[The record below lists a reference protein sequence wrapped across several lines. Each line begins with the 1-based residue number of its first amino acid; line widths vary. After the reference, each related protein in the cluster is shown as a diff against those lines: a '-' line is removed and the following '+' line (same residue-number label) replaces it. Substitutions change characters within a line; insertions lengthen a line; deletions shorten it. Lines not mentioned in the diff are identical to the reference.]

1 MSVVLNVVSAV
12 FWGVIVLSLLV
23 FVHEGG
29 HFLAARALGV
39 RVTEFF
45 LGLPCRWR
53 ISAKSKKLGT
63 EYGVTLFLMGGY
75 NRICG
80 LAGVSDPLLAPAL
93 ELIMAR
99 GRITG
104 EELAA
109 ELGCDLEC
117 AYRLF
122 EILADWGSIRPYYNP
137 DLGED
142 PNQKDWPAAFET
154 LARDASL
161 LTEYDR
167 GHDFTTSGSTAT
179 GEPHP
184 INMDAEKF
192 LAQERSH
199 TYLGANFFGRLFML
213 LAGPAVNILLALLI
227 VAGSLMYTGVSYV
240 KNVSTVSS
248 VDAGSYAEA
257 SGLQANDTIT
267 ALDDQAISTWSEL
280 LGALTPYL
288 ENGQDFTLTVKREE
302 ETLTLDVD
310 LPDGQA
316 VSLFGINAQTE
327 IYHPSFPEAAHYAVA
342 YAKQVATYAFK
353 LIVPTQTM
361 EVLNRSSSVVGIS
374 VMASQAAS
382 SGPNTLIQ
390 YIAALSMSLGF
401 MNLLPI
407 PPLDGGKILIE
418 AIQLVIRRDLSL
430 KVQNI
435 ITYVGLAFFLFIFV
449 FVLRNDI
456 LNIVIR

>member
-1 MSVVLNVVSAV
+1 MSAVLSFVSAV

-80 LAGVSDPLLAPAL
+80 MSGVSDPLLAPAL

-122 EILADWGSIRPYYNP
+122 EILTDWGSIRPYYNP
-137 DLGED
+137 ALGED
-142 PNQKDWPAAFET
+142 PNQKNWPAAFET

-167 GHDFTTSGSTAT
+167 GHDFATPGSTAA

-184 INMDAEKF
+184 IDMDAEKF

-199 TYLGANFFGRLFML
+199 TYLGANFLGRVFML
-213 LAGPAVNILLALLI
+213 LAGPAVNVLLAFLI
-227 VAGSLMYTGVSYV
+227 VAASLMYTGVSYV
-240 KNVSTVSS
+240 KNVSTIAS

-257 SGLQANDTIT
+257 AGLEAGDIVTS
-267 ALDDQAISTWSEL
+267 LDGQEVSTWTEL
-280 LGALTPYL
+280 LVALSPCL
-288 ENGQDFTLTVKREE
+288 EEGRDFTLTVKRGEE
-302 ETLTLDVD
+302 ELTLNAD
-310 LPDGQA
+310 LPDGQT
-316 VSLFGINAQTE
+316 VSLFGVNAQTE
-327 IYHPSFPEAAHYAVA
+327 VYHPSFSEAARYAVA
-342 YAKQVATYAFK
+342 YGKQVATYAFK

-361 EVLNRSSSVVGIS
+361 EVLNQSSSVVGIS

-382 SGPNTLIQ
+382 SGPSTLIQ
-390 YIAALSMSLGF
+390 YIAAISMSLGF

-418 AIQLVIRRDLSL
+418 AIQLIIRRDLSI

-449 FVLRNDI
+449 FALRNDI
-456 LNIVIR
+456 LNFVIG

>member
-1 MSVVLNVVSAV
+1 MSTIISVLSAV
-12 FWGVIVLSLLV
+12 FWGIVVLSLLV

-63 EYGVTLFLMGGY
+63 EYGVTLFLLGGY

-80 LAGVSDPLLAPAL
+80 MSGVNDPLLAPAL
-93 ELIMAR
+93 ELIQAR

-104 EELAA
+104 EDLAA

-122 EILADWGSIRPYYNP
+122 EILADWGSIRPYYDP
-137 DLGED
+137 SLGEE
-142 PNQKDWPAAFET
+142 PNQKNWPAAFET
-154 LARDASL
+154 LARDANL

-167 GHDFTTSGSTAT
+167 GHDFSTAGSTAA

-184 INMDAEKF
+184 IAMDAEKF
-192 LAQERSH
+192 LAQEQSH

-213 LAGPAVNILLALLI
+213 LAGPAVNILLAFFI
-227 VAGSLMYTGVSYV
+227 VAGSIMYTGVSYV
-240 KNVSTVSS
+240 KNVSTIAS
-248 VDAGSYAEA
+248 VEAGSYAEA
-257 SGLQANDTIT
+257 AGIQAGDTVT
-267 ALDDQAISTWSEL
+267 FLDGQEVSTWSDL
-280 LGALTPYL
+280 LSALSPCL
-288 ENGQDFTLTVKREE
+288 QEGRDFSLTVKRGEE
-302 ETLTLDVD
+302 LVDLAVD

-316 VSLFGINAQTE
+316 VQALGIGAV
-327 IYHPSFPEAAHYAVA
+327 IDVYHPSFPEAANYALA
-342 YAKQVATYAFK
+342 YGKQVATYAFK

-361 EVLNRSSSVVGIS
+361 EVLSQSSSVVGIS

-382 SGPNTLIQ
+382 TGPSTLVQ
-390 YIAALSMSLGF
+390 YIAAISMSLGF

-430 KVQNI
+430 KVQNA

-449 FVLRNDI
+449 FALRNDI
-456 LNIVIR
+456 LNFVIG

>member
-1 MSVVLNVVSAV
+1 MSTLISVLSAV
-12 FWGVIVLSLLV
+12 FWGLLVLSLLV

-29 HFLAARALGV
+29 HFFAARALGV

-53 ISAKSKKLGT
+53 LSAKSKKLGT
-63 EYGVTLFLMGGY
+63 EYGVTPLLLGGY

-80 LAGVSDPLLAPAL
+80 MAGTNDPLLAPAL

-99 GRITG
+99 GRVTG
-104 EELAA
+104 EELAK
-109 ELGCDLEC
+109 ELGCDLAD
-117 AYRLF
+117 AYRVF
-122 EILADWGSIRPYYNP
+122 ETLADWGSIRPYYDP
-137 DLGED
+137 ALGED

-154 LARDASL
+154 LARDGAL

-167 GHDFTTSGSTAT
+167 GHDFSTPGSTAA

-184 INMDAEKF
+184 INMDSEKF
-192 LAQERSH
+192 LTQERSH
-199 TYLGANFFGRLFML
+199 TYLGANFLGRVFML
-213 LAGPAVNILLALLI
+213 LAGPAVNILLAFLI

-240 KNVSTVSS
+240 KNVSTVSA
-248 VDAGSYAEA
+248 VETGSYAEA
-257 SGLQANDTIT
+257 CGLEAGDTIT
-267 ALDDQAISTWSEL
+267 ALDDTQVSTWTEL
-280 LGALTPYL
+280 LTTLSPHL
-288 ENGQDFTLTVKREE
+288 EEGRDFTLTVKRGEE
-302 ETLTLDVD
+302 QVTLDVD

-316 VSLFGINAQTE
+316 VSMFGINAVTE
-327 IYHPSFPEAAHYAVA
+327 VYRPSFGEAARYALS
-342 YAKQVATYAFK
+342 YGQQVATYAFR
-353 LIVPTQTM
+353 LIVPSETV
-361 EVLNRSSSVVGIS
+361 EVLSQSSSVVGIS

-382 SGPNTLIQ
+382 SGPSTLIQ
-390 YIAALSMSLGF
+390 FIAAISMSLGF

-435 ITYVGLAFFLFIFV
+435 ITYIGLAFFLFIFV
-449 FVLRNDI
+449 FALRNDI
-456 LNIVIR
+456 LNFVIG